1 VLPDPIYFMLSAPG
15 NVEILADGKVGL
27 LSVDL
32 QTGPGV
38 LRIAYAVR
46 EDQTADDM
54 ARVLLVFGMKKA
66 PLVELN
72 GRPLDRMLSN
82 ASVDGRDAWVVPLF
96 HEAKLTDAAARL
108 IERYRLATGEL
119 GRSAKQG
126 R

>member
-1 VLPDPIYFMLSAPG
+1 MLVLETRSKSRGSGFAMWTAGLSRNIPEGQPDAAG
-15 NVEILADGKVGL
+15 GGRVVEQQAAAGESQQLRDQLA
-27 LSVDL
+27 
-32 QTGPGV
+32 
-38 LRIAYAVR
+38 A
-46 EDQTADDM
+46 
-54 ARVLLVFGMKKA
+54 GMKKA

-72 GRPLDRMLSN
+72 GRPLDRKLSS